1 MNKLHLLAGLPRTGT
16 TVLGA
21 ILNQN
26 PEMYVSTTSSFVEL
40 LWRNYSLWYDEKE
53 IPCLDTQ
60 AIKRMKHEY
69 LRNVGNIWFEN
80 LTEKN
85 IVIDKRRIWH
95 SIPNIKMY
103 KEIYGVKPKI
113 ICTVRDIAEIVVSFM
128 KVFEANDELFVH
140 HKSLNGEMYG
150 VVYDRLKETF
160 FDSYFTECIHI
171 VEYNDICNNT
181 EKTLKNIYK
190 FLEIE
195 PYKHDLKNIEV
206 FEQEGNHHFKNL
218 HDIKGTLNPS
228 ETNLLDYLT
237 PHEIDKYNADIFWKT
252 NG

>member
-160 FDSYFTECIHI
+160 FDSYFTDCIHI

-195 PYKHDLKNIEV
+195 PYKHDLENIEV